1 MLAPVGSLTPETR
14 EIPRWVRILFP
25 SVADLVFLILFWS
38 LFAGALSGK
47 PLADGDVGWHIR
59 NGEQILQ
66 TTSIPHSDP
75 FSSSMSGQA
84 WFGWEWLYDILLG
97 AIHVRLG
104 LNGVVWWTALVIAGI
119 FSYLLKVLVRRGTK
133 IPIALL
139 IVLLAMS
146 ASTIHFF
153 ARPHIISWLFLLIFE
168 VILERWDSNR
178 SKSQLLYFLP
188 LLMLVWVNMHGG
200 FLFGI
205 VLLACYW
212 IGALIERFG
221 TVDTFEQV
229 RRQSQVRR
237 LSLALIAT
245 VAATFVNP
253 YGYRLHLH
261 VVRYLNN
268 RFLMDQIDEFRSPDF
283 HGVAQKC
290 FLLLVLLTMFVLVR
304 AGKSVRASGF
314 LVLMLAVAAGLYASR
329 NIPLAAVL
337 IAFEIGPPLSK
348 SMSSLRSL
356 ELNRGTAGEFE
367 RSMNVHFWPA
377 LLVLSTLIVCVTDGR
392 LGAKPIVHAQF
403 DPQRFPVKAAEWLTE
418 NGTQE
423 PIFCPDYW
431 GGYVIYRMW
440 PHSKVVVDD
449 RHDFYGEHFFR
460 EYLALVRVQP
470 GWDRVLD
477 EWKVRNVLIRPDSS
491 LATVLPG
498 SGWQAVYRDETAVL
512 FERAT
517 PKP

>member
-1 MLAPVGSLTPETR
+1 
-14 EIPRWVRILFP
+14 
-25 SVADLVFLILFWS
+25 
-38 LFAGALSGK
+38 
-47 PLADGDVGWHIR
+47 
-59 NGEQILQ
+59 
-66 TTSIPHSDP
+66 
-75 FSSSMSGQA
+75 
-84 WFGWEWLYDILLG
+84 
-97 AIHVRLG
+97 
-104 LNGVVWWTALVIAGI
+104 
-119 FSYLLKVLVRRGTK
+119 
-133 IPIALL
+133 
-139 IVLLAMS
+139 
-146 ASTIHFF
+146 
-153 ARPHIISWLFLLIFE
+153 
-168 VILERWDSNR
+168 
-178 SKSQLLYFLP
+178 
-188 LLMLVWVNMHGG
+188 
-200 FLFGI
+200 
-205 VLLACYW
+205 
-212 IGALIERFG
+212 
-221 TVDTFEQV
+221 
-229 RRQSQVRR
+229 
-237 LSLALIAT
+237 
-245 VAATFVNP
+245 
-253 YGYRLHLH
+253 
-261 VVRYLNN
+261 
-268 RFLMDQIDEFRSPDF
+268 MDQIDEFRSPDF

-377 LLVLSTLIVCVTDGR
+377 LLVLSTLIVCVTDGQ